1 MKSLPIGEQHLSSI
15 VERNLV
21 YVDKTKD
28 IYRLI
33 TTGRKYF
40 LSRPRRFGKS
50 LIVDTLKQIFLGNK
64 DLFKE
69 LWIHD
74 KWEWKEYPVIHLDFS
89 FLAHKSKG
97 LEAAIIDELQKI
109 ADNYE
114 VQIRNKNC
122 TDAFRDLIE
131 ALEARGKVVVL
142 IDEYDKPIT
151 DYITNLEKA
160 NENRET
166 LREFY
171 GILKPLGNK
180 LCLIFITGIAKFSK
194 VSLFTVLNNL
204 DDLTLQ
210 EGFATL
216 TGITQEE
223 LKSYFAEHLEKIA
236 KKTHQSVEEILEKMR
251 KMYDGYS
258 WDGKSF
264 VYNPFSVLKFL
275 KEGIFDNY
283 WFETGTPTFLVDILR
298 NQRIEG
304 NELINQE
311 VDTSF
316 FHKFD
321 IRYGIDVYPLLFQ
334 TGYSTVKKV
343 RIDGTRRYYT
353 LNYPN
358 DEVERSFVQ
367 SLIEVYTFKTPTTV
381 NRATIELEKA
391 LKKKDIDTFEEQL
404 NVLLADISYRLFPF
418 EKKNKD
424 KTHERL
430 KQEFM
435 AWEGYFQTV
444 VYLILQYIG
453 VNIQCEITKHKGR
466 LDAVI
471 EVENYVYIME
481 YKLEDAA
488 TALKQIK
495 DQKYAHSY
503 RNTPKEVVLMGV
515 AFDRAKKEVKPIE
528 WEVWDKSLS

>member
-1 MKSLPIGEQHLSSI
+1 MKGLPIGIQHLDQI
-15 VERNLV
+15 IRQGWV
-21 YVDKTKD
+21 YVDKTQLLHK
-28 IYRLI
+28 LI
-33 TTGRKYF
+33 KEGSFYF

-50 LIVDTLKQIFLGNK
+50 LVLDTLKEIFMGNQ
-64 DLFKE
+64 DLFKD
-69 LWIHD
+69 LWIYD
-74 KWEWKEYPVIHLDFS
+74 KIEWKEYPVVHLDFS
-89 FLAHKSKG
+89 LLDYRTQSLEDALTEELETIAESHGLSLRKKGSKG
-97 LEAAIIDELQKI
+97 KFNELITKLRQKE
-109 ADNYE
+109 E
-114 VQIRNKNC
+114 VI
-122 TDAFRDLIE
+122 
-131 ALEARGKVVVL
+131 VL

-151 DYITNLEKA
+151 DYITNLERA

-166 LREFY
+166 LRNFF

-180 LCLIFITGIAKFSK
+180 LRFTFITGIAKFSK

-210 EGFATL
+210 ESYATL
-216 TGITQEE
+216 TGITEEE
-223 LKSYFAEHLEKIA
+223 LTTYFAEHLQKIA
-236 KKTHQSVEEILEKMR
+236 NKTQQSIEELLRKMR

-283 WFETGTPTFLVDILR
+283 WFATGTPTFLVEILR
-298 NQRIEG
+298 NQKVEG
-304 NELINQE
+304 RNVTNQE
-311 VDTSF
+311 VDNSF
-316 FHKFD
+316 FNKFD

-334 TGYSTVKKV
+334 TGYTTIKKI
-343 RIDGTRRYYT
+343 RSEDTHRYYT

-358 DEVERSFVQ
+358 EEVERSFVQ
-367 SLIEVYTFKTPTTV
+367 NLIEVYTFKTPTTV
-381 NRATIELEKA
+381 NTATIKLEKA
-391 LKKKDIDTFEEQL
+391 LKKRDIEVFEEQL
-404 NVLLADISYRLFPF
+404 NVLLSDISYRLFPF

-424 KTHERL
+424 KTRERL

-444 VYLILQYIG
+444 VYLVLQYIG
-453 VNIQCEITKHKGR
+453 VNIQCEITKHKGW

-481 YKLEDAA
+481 YKLEDAQA
-488 TALKQIK
+488 ALKQIK
-495 DQKYAHSY
+495 EQKYAHSY

-515 AFDRAKKEVKPIE
+515 TFDRAKKEIKPIE
-528 WEVWDKSLS
+528 WEVWDKTL